1 MSREA
6 TDLVRL
12 FEADGLPDDS
22 DGALAL
28 SDHVWLWLVD
38 QLVPR

>member
-12 FEADGLPDDS
+12 FEADGLPDDF
-22 DGALAL
+22 DGALTL
-28 SDHVWLWLVD
+28 SDLVWLWLAEET
-38 QLVPR
+38 VPR